1 MTFEVAD
8 VEATAF
14 PAEYDLAFS
23 RMGTMFFANP
33 VAALRHVRG
42 ALVPGGRLCMVV
54 WRQKAEND
62 WMYRVEQAV
71 ERFVEEDEDSDEPT
85 CGPGPFSM
93 ANADT
98 TSGIL
103 KAAGFEQISAPAL
116 GPALPDRRRPGRRGG
131 AGAGPRPGRRD
142 HAPGRRRRGAP
153 APARSRPRCAE
164 QLAPLE
170 TPDGVMATSSTLDRD
185 RRQARPA
192 FDFPV
197 TGSGCP
203 WVILPEARSSEERRD
218 GMTLTK
224 DETEVDA
231 LAIDTIRT
239 LSMDGVQK
247 ANSGHPGA
255 PMALAPVAY
264 QLFAK
269 TMKHNPADPDW
280 FDRDRFVLSA
290 GHASMLL
297 YSILHLTGY
306 GISMDD
312 LKNFRQILS
321 PTAGHPEY
329 EADGTPGIEVT
340 TGPLGQGVGNAVG
353 FALAERLLAA
363 RFNRDGHEVIDH
375 HTYAIASDGDM
386 QEGVASEASSLAGHL
401 GLGKLTVFYDNNQ
414 IQLAGPTSMGFSEKV
429 GDRYEA
435 YNWHVQDLGE
445 DLSTRALAEAIEA
458 AHADD
463 RPSLIIVQSH
473 IGFGS
478 PNKQDSQK
486 AHGSPLGEDEVKLT
500 KEAYGWDPDKTFY
513 VPDEAKEAYA
523 EVPERGKQLQSEW
536 EERLS
541 AFRDAH
547 GDLAAE
553 LDQFISGELPDGW
566 DADLPRFS
574 PDDDDIATRK
584 ASEQVIQWAAKALPT
599 LVSGSA
605 DLEPSTNTEIEDGG
619 SVTRDDFSGR
629 NVHYG
634 VREHGMGAI
643 VNGLNRHGVRAFGST
658 FFNFLDYM
666 KGSGAPGRADGAGR
680 DPRVHARLD
689 RPGRGRPDPPAGR
702 AAGAPARHAERELRA
717 SRRRQ
722 RDGAG
727 VEVRAGVHRG
737 PDRAGASAARASRSW
752 TRTPSRPTRSRRA
765 PTCCATP
772 RRRT

>member
-1 MTFEVAD
+1 
-8 VEATAF
+8 
-14 PAEYDLAFS
+14 
-23 RMGTMFFANP
+23 
-33 VAALRHVRG
+33 
-42 ALVPGGRLCMVV
+42 
-54 WRQKAEND
+54 
-62 WMYRVEQAV
+62 
-71 ERFVEEDEDSDEPT
+71 
-85 CGPGPFSM
+85 
-93 ANADT
+93 
-98 TSGIL
+98 
-103 KAAGFEQISAPAL
+103 
-116 GPALPDRRRPGRRGG
+116 
-131 AGAGPRPGRRD
+131 
-142 HAPGRRRRGAP
+142 
-153 APARSRPRCAE
+153 
-164 QLAPLE
+164 
-170 TPDGVMATSSTLDRD
+170 
-185 RRQARPA
+185 
-192 FDFPV
+192 
-197 TGSGCP
+197 
-203 WVILPEARSSEERRD
+203 
-218 GMTLTK
+218 MTLTK

-239 LSMDGVQK
+239 LSIDGVQK

-306 GISMDD
+306 GISMED
-312 LKNFRQILS
+312 LQNFRQLGS

-329 EADGTPGIEVT
+329 EAEGSPGIEVT

-401 GLGKLTVFYDNNQ
+401 SLGKLTMFYDNNQ

-486 AHGSPLGEDEVKLT
+486 AHGSPLGDDEVKLT
-500 KEAYGWDPDKTFY
+500 KEAYGWDPDKSFY
-513 VPDEAKEAYA
+513 VPDEAAEAYA
-523 EVPERGKQLQSEW
+523 EIPERGKQLQSEW
-536 EERLS
+536 DERMS

-553 LDQFISGELPDGW
+553 LDQFISGELPGGW

-574 PDDDDIATRK
+574 PDDDPIATRK
-584 ASEQVIQWAAKALPT
+584 ASEQVIQAAAAALPT

-643 VNGLNRHGVRAFGST
+643 VNGLNLHGVRAFGAT

-666 KGSGAPGRADGAGR
+666 KGSVRLAALMELGVIHVFTHDSIGLGEDGPTHQPVEHLAHLRATPNVNCVRPADANETALAWKFALESNEGPTALVLSRQGIPILDPDAIPADAVEKGAYVLRDTPQGGTGGEPDVILIATGAEVQTALDAADELSDKDGLSVRVVSMPCWDRFAAAERSYR
-680 DPRVHARLD
+680 DQVL
-689 RPGRGRPDPPAGR
+689 PPAIR
-702 AAGAPARHAERELRA
+702 ARVSIEAAATLGWEKWVGDAGSSLGMT
-717 SRRRQ
+717 SF
-722 RDGAG
+722 
-727 VEVRAGVHRG
+727 
-737 PDRAGASAARASRSW
+737 GASAPAKELFPHFGLTSEHLAEV
-752 TRTPSRPTRSRRA
+752 A
-765 PTCCATP
+765 
-772 RRRT
+772 RRTHRSIQEA